1 VIVYQAATLPI
12 GQPRIERTTLRAL
25 PGAQLGMADTL
36 AIPPAQAME
45 PDEQIRARLAA
56 LDAASEQ
63 ATA

>member
-1 VIVYQAATLPI
+1 
-12 GQPRIERTTLRAL
+12 LRAL